1 MTDDVKRNK
10 GTSSTS
16 AAKIVIPVVALIAVS
31 VIVSMLIMAMS
42 GDKKVRRQSEVRSV
56 TLVKPPPPPP
66 KIKEKPPE
74 PEIEKE
80 EIVKAEDM
88 KQQIVEMEPEPLAGP
103 DKPDEASDDDTKAT
117 DDQLGVDA
125 DGSGGADGFGL
136 RAKKGGRSI
145 LSGGGG
151 GGSGNGSG
159 RFGWYT
165 SMVQK
170 TISDTVRDFL
180 EKNGGIP
187 EGELKAL
194 VRVELDDNGRIIN
207 YKLLRSS
214 GNQRMDSAILKAL
227 ASTGFDEI
235 PPFDMPRA
243 LRFRVSSRGKA

>member
-42 GDKKVRRQSEVRSV
+42 GDKKVRRKSEVRSV
-56 TLVKPPPPPP
+56 TLVKPPPPP
-66 KIKEKPPE
+66 KIKEKLPE

-80 EIVKAEDM
+80 EIVKNEDM

-103 DKPDEASDDDTKAT
+103 DKPEEASDDDTKAM

-136 RAKKGGRSI
+136 RSKKGGRSI

-151 GGSGNGSG
+151 GGGSGNGNG

-170 TISDTVRDFL
+170 TISDTVREFL

-187 EGELKAL
+187 DGELKAL